1 MTDLLD
7 DAIRI
12 ARRAFQHGTTEPGA
26 RAVGEVF
33 AALAGMPDPDLEG
46 SPIKE
51 GWRWESDGI
60 GKPAYRR
67 DQYIV
72 VDSQMGRIATF
83 DEPDAAKNARA
94 ASCTPLMIAALKS
107 AESALKLAAKAAATL
122 HVEDALY
129 APALAE
135 VRRALKQTRYRKSQ

>member
-1 MTDLLD
+1 MTTSID

-12 ARRAFQHGTTEPGA
+12 ARRAFQHGVTEPGA

-33 AALAGMPDPDLEG
+33 AALACMPDPDEEG
-46 SPIKE
+46 APIKG
-51 GWRWESDGI
+51 GWFWESDGT

-72 VDSQMGRIATF
+72 VDGQMGRIATF
-83 DEPDAAKNARA
+83 EEPDAAKNARA

-107 AESALKLAAKAAATL
+107 AESVLKLAAKAAGTL
-122 HVEDALY
+122 PVKDELY
-129 APALAE
+129 APVLAE
-135 VRRALKQTRYRKSQ
+135 VRRVLKETRYRKSQ